1 VRGVRSFIVLGALA
15 FLAAAGC
22 GAAAA
27 KVPQGFVGMAG
38 DGPLFDP
45 RIDLAKQMDRMVGSG
60 VEKLRVSFNWADA
73 QPYRSW
79 SEVPAS
85 QRFRFTN
92 VGGVPTDFGGT
103 DEVVSAAAA
112 HQLSVLPVV
121 LIAPRW
127 DGSPKGNHVQPVH
140 DKPYAQFLTA
150 LVKRYGPSGTF
161 WSANPSLPFW
171 PIRSWQIWNEP
182 ELSFYWDTP
191 NFAPSYVRLLRA
203 AHDAIKRVDPSATIV
218 LGSLTN
224 FAWKDLQSIYR
235 IHGARRMFDA
245 VGSNPYTSK
254 PSGVI
259 RILTNVRRAMDGRG
273 DRSKPL
279 IATEVGWPSALGK
292 TKQNFGF
299 NTTERG
305 EASKLSRLLPML
317 ASNRRRLGL
326 SAFYYYTWLST
337 DQRGAVSWAF
347 SGLFQFNS
355 GQGTVSPKPAFDAFR
370 RTALK
375 LEACRKKTSPLRC
388 A

>member
-1 VRGVRSFIVLGALA
+1 VRGVRSFIVLVALA
-15 FLAAAGC
+15 FGAAAGC
-22 GAAAA
+22 GAAVA

-45 RIDLAKQMDRMVGSG
+45 RVNLTQQLDRMVGSG

-73 QPYRSW
+73 QPYKSW
-79 SEVPAS
+79 SDVPAS
-85 QRFRFTN
+85 QRSRFTD

-103 DEVVSAAAA
+103 DEVVSAAAS

-121 LIAPRW
+121 LAAPRW
-127 DGSPKGNHVQPVH
+127 DGSPKGNHVQPAR
-140 DKPYAQFLTA
+140 DKPYARFLTA
-150 LVKRYGPSGTF
+150 LVKRYGPNGSF
-161 WSANPSLPFW
+161 WSANPSLPVW

-182 ELSFYWDTP
+182 ELNFYWDTA

-203 AHDAIKRVDPSATIV
+203 AHGAIKNVDPSATVV

-224 FAWKDLQSIYR
+224 FAWKDLQSIYKIR
-235 IHGARRMFDA
+235 GARDLFDA

-254 PSGVI
+254 PAGVI
-259 RILTNVRRAMDGRG
+259 RILTNVRRAMDGHG

-299 NTTERG
+299 NTTEQG
-305 EASKLSRLLPML
+305 EAKKLSQLLPML
-317 ASNRRRLGL
+317 ASNRKRLGL

-347 SGLFQFNS
+347 SGLLQFNS
-355 GQGTVSPKPAFDAFR
+355 GQGTVSTKPAFDAFR

-375 LEACRKKTSPLRC
+375 LEGCRKKTSPLRC
-388 A
+388 S